1 MIDTLSFYFY
11 IKDFSSLV
19 YIIEVDFSYKY
30 FKIDYKRDRDQNLA
44 PLVSTQVYQGL
55 NTKFESHIMCLRV

>member
-1 MIDTLSFYFY
+1 MIDTLSSYFY
-11 IKDFSSLV
+11 IKDLSSLV

-30 FKIDYKRDRDQNLA
+30 FKIDYKWDRDQNLA

-55 NTKFESHIMCLRV
+55 GTKFESHIMCLRV